1 MHQLE
6 QPFNQRGSKLRDAGV
21 NAADIAAACTEMS
34 KYIKLTAVVGS
45 LKYLK
50 MGGRLS
56 GAAAFAGTMLHIH
69 RL

>member
-1 MHQLE
+1 M
-6 QPFNQRGSKLRDAGV
+6 
-21 NAADIAAACTEMS
+21 ADIAAACTEMS

-56 GAAAFAGTMLHIH
+56 GAAAFAGTCFI
-69 RL
+69 